1 LNGQFGAVFRRQSH
15 HAANF
20 IDAHANNFALYAKD
34 NDNAWSVLILRTR
47 AQQRGK
53 IEHRHNRPAQINR
66 AKHLGHGGRHRGQCF
81 GIGHHLADAVDRK
94 GKVQGT
100 HPGQAELVMNLL
112 AP

>member
-1 LNGQFGAVFRRQSH
+1 VKNLHSGYRWWQGTARLNGQFGAVFRRQSH

-66 AKHLGHGGRHRGQCF
+66 AKHLGMVAA
-81 GIGHHLADAVDRK
+81 IAVSVS
-94 GKVQGT
+94 G
-100 HPGQAELVMNLL
+100 
-112 AP
+112 